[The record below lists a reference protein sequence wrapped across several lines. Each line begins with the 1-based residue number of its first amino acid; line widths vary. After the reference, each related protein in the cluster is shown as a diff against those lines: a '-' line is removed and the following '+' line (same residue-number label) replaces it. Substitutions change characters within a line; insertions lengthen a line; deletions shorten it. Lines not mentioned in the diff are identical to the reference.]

1 MISFIKNLFG
11 LRSGIK
17 NLFELRSG
25 KWNGRR
31 KKWLIE
37 NDSCIA
43 CGKKSSLQVHHKI
56 PVHIDESKELIEDN
70 FCTLCATCH
79 FVFGHSHNWSLY
91 NPFVIEDCENHL
103 KRVKENQKINQSLQK
118 KQY

>member
-1 MISFIKNLFG
+1 MMSFIKNIFD
-11 LRSGIK
+11 LRSG
-17 NLFELRSG
+17 R
-25 KWNGRR
+25 WNGLR

-43 CGKKSSLQVHHKI
+43 CGKKSSLHIHHKI

-70 FCTLCATCH
+70 LCTLCATCH
-79 FVFGHSHNWSLY
+79 FVFGHSHNWSLC

-103 KRVKENQKINQSLQK
+103 KRVKENQKIDQK
-118 KQY
+118 NKSIWSKITDKIFLR